1 MWPREYPKGFGKN
14 LLKISKFLK
23 IQENPIA
30 CLRQKYDYS
39 NYNGDLSLFQNMRMG
54 DTWPDAGL
62 KEIYLYLWKNKR
74 LQVPKE
80 WAATMTSFTRELKEV
95 TWLHSQS

>member
-1 MWPREYPKGFGKN
+1 
-14 LLKISKFLK
+14 
-23 IQENPIA
+23 
-30 CLRQKYDYS
+30 
-39 NYNGDLSLFQNMRMG
+39 MRMG